1 MRNGTS
7 CAMNKMYILWNIYTC
22 TLHASSYTFV
32 NHGIT
37 GYNPNFCAL
46 TKKIITTSYLTMT
59 NGHTFIIRLSHFTDK
74 SIIAL
79 QNFRCLGTFFSIK
92 WMEFVL
98 NQNDKLVF
106 TTKWYLDL
114 GLSILKLWL
123 VLVEI
128 IQWVKCAVIPK
139 VF

>member
-1 MRNGTS
+1 MRHEQNVHTL
-7 CAMNKMYILWNIYTC
+7 KHLYIC

-46 TKKIITTSYLTMT
+46 TKKIITTSYFSMT
-59 NGHTFIIRLSHFTDK
+59 NGHTFIIRLSYFTDK

-92 WMEFVL
+92 
-98 NQNDKLVF
+98 
-106 TTKWYLDL
+106 
-114 GLSILKLWL
+114 
-123 VLVEI
+123 
-128 IQWVKCAVIPK
+128 
-139 VF
+139 